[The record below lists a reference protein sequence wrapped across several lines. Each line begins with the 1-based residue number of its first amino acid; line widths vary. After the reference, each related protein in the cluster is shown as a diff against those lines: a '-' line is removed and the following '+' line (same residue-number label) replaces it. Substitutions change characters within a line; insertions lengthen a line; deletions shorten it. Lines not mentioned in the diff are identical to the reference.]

1 MERPALG
8 AMTAL
13 RTAAV
18 LAVAFFFLGE
28 LRLLEDPVRAIV
40 DSLPYAEM
48 AHGPYACT
56 TTPCSQAGLSSIYK

>member
-28 LRLLEDPVRAIV
+28 LRLLEDPVRPIV
-40 DSLPYAEM
+40 NPFQYTEMDYSLYA
-48 AHGPYACT
+48 
-56 TTPCSQAGLSSIYK
+56 